1 MFCDRFLW
9 MEVTERQRQAAL
21 PGLLNSAYVKWREI
35 QTPVQPGV
43 ITYAISYCEFP
54 KHFSKWEATIDG
66 VRELPNET

>member
-1 MFCDRFLW
+1 

-43 ITYAISYCEFP
+43 ITYAISSVEFP
-54 KHFSKWEATIDG
+54 DILASEKQQLTVSVSSQTKH
-66 VRELPNET
+66 

>member
-1 MFCDRFLW
+1 

-43 ITYAISYCEFP
+43 ITYAISSVEFP
-54 KHFSKWEATIDG
+54 DLIPGREATIDG